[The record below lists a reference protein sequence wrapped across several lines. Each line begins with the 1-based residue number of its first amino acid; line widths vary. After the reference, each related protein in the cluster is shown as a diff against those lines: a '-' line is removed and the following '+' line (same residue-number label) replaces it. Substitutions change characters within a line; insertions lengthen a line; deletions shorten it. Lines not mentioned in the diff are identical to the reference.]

1 MGFMDAFSKILG
13 GKKKPGPEDTV
24 KPPSAVLRE
33 NGIDPSNLKFKFNQ
47 DGSVAVTGEASDQQE
62 CDRIC
67 ELIKGIPSVSGVQN
81 NITIAAAAPEPAPE
95 PAPEVVA
102 ETAEVAVEEAAPAEA
117 TATAAESKG
126 RTYTVKSGDTL
137 WKIAESMYGS
147 GGKYM
152 KIFEANTDLL
162 ENPDKIRPGQKLVI
176 PDIE

>member
-13 GKKKPGPEDTV
+13 GNKKPSPTDTV
-24 KPPSAVLRE
+24 KPPSTVLRE

-47 DGSVAVTGEASDQQE
+47 DGSVAVAGEAANQQE

-67 ELIKGIPSVSGVQN
+67 ELIEGIPSVSGVQN
-81 NITIAAAAPEPAPE
+81 NITIAALVPAS
-95 PAPEVVA
+95 EVVA
-102 ETAEVAVEEAAPAEA
+102 ETAEVVVEDVAVEEVPVTEE
-117 TATAAESKG
+117 TAAEAKTEG

-137 WKIAESMYGS
+137 WKIAEKMYGS

-162 ENPDKIRPGQKLVI
+162 ENPDKIRPGQELVI
-176 PDIE
+176 PDID